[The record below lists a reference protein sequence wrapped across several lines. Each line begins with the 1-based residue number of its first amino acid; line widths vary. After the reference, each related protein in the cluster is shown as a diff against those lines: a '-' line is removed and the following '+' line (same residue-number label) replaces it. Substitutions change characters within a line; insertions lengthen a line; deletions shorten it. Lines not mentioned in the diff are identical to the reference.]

1 MTLLSALVIR
11 INMSISDSCSIDIT
25 LHSMYE
31 ALILFVKFMPA
42 ILKRLAMITAGQEDL
57 LIIFRRQ
64 ENYTYTPVFKILVKV
79 QKS

>member
-1 MTLLSALVIR
+1 MA
-11 INMSISDSCSIDIT
+11 ISDLCSIDIT

-42 ILKRLAMITAGQEDL
+42 SLKRLAMITAGQEDL

-64 ENYTYTPVFKILVKV
+64 ENYTYL
-79 QKS
+79 KSLLKFRNHEERVLS